1 MGMFSKSLL
10 PTQAPLE
17 NPGSWNL
24 RKGRL
29 KAIFPV
35 LTDED
40 LELEMSRRDEMFSN
54 LLSKLG
60 KTPSELH
67 AIIIAM

>member
-1 MGMFSKSLL
+1 MKIFNRLL
-10 PTQAPLE
+10 SAKAYHTE

-24 RKGRL
+24 RKGKL
-29 KAIFPV
+29 KALFPI

-40 LELEMSRRDEMFSN
+40 LELEMSRRDEMFTN
-54 LLSKLG
+54 LLNKLG
-60 KTPSELH
+60 KTPTELH